1 MFCFLNG
8 ITVKCH
14 FCFEIMAPY
23 YWLLDPGIS
32 MFFLK
37 YRKGKNEVGWV
48 EKKEEN
54 FSKCV
59 A

>member
-1 MFCFLNG
+1 MFCFLNS

-32 MFFLK
+32 MFFK
-37 YRKGKNEVGWV
+37 YRKGKNEVGLV